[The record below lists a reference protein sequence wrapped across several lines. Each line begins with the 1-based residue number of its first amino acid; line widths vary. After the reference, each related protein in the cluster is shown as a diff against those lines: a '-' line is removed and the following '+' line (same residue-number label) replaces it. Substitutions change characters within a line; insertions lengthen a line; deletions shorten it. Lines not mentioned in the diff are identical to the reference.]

1 MQAIDL
7 AYLPLGP
14 NRSPLIVQF
23 IYFILNT
30 SACCSLWCV
39 AVVALER
46 MCLVMCSSLVLFSAA
61 LSASL
66 SFTLN
71 YDYAW
76 ELVLYYILFN
86 FFPLPVSFISS
97 AIFLYKIKTST
108 RRVNPEQQNKS
119 NRPSL
124 LPIKIVAV
132 ASTFAF
138 IVLIP
143 IMCMS
148 IRLLFYKFEN
158 SVQKQVENIIFRW
171 FQILWLSNFT
181 MKFFLYNIFIRHF
194 RKEFVDI
201 CKKVKNKFIRN

>member
-1 MQAIDL
+1 MHFDIRNSILYLSLVLGVLGNSANLVILKFEKGLRTFTKMIFALQAVADLMWVIMQAIDL
-7 AYLPLGP
+7 AYLSLGP

-39 AVVALER
+39 TVVALER
-46 MCLVMCSSLVLFSAA
+46 MCLVMWPTNPIIRRAAFKESVIACSSLVLFSAA
-61 LSASL
+61 LSESI

-108 RRVNPEQQNKS
+108 RRVLLIFQVNHNNFVLNKY
-119 NRPSL
+119 NYNLYVFL
-124 LPIKIVAV
+124 L
-132 ASTFAF
+132 
-138 IVLIP
+138 
-143 IMCMS
+143 
-148 IRLLFYKFEN
+148 
-158 SVQKQVENIIFRW
+158 
-171 FQILWLSNFT
+171 
-181 MKFFLYNIFIRHF
+181 
-194 RKEFVDI
+194 
-201 CKKVKNKFIRN
+201 